1 MWAIRGRIVPL
12 TSDTNVAPTED
23 ARTEDAAFTGRMWV
37 DEATGSII
45 AVIRGRTAGPSGS
58 QWVLRSSS
66 LVAAS
71 GKPL

>member
-1 MWAIRGRIVPL
+1 MCAIRGRIVPF
-12 TSDTNVAPTED
+12 TSDTNVAPTGH
-23 ARTEDAAFTGRMWV
+23 AAFTGRMRV

-45 AVIRGRTAGPSGS
+45 AVIRGRTAGPAGS

>member
-12 TSDTNVAPTED
+12 TSDTKVAP
-23 ARTEDAAFTGRMWV
+23 TEDAAFTGRMWV

-45 AVIRGRTAGPSGS
+45 AVIRGRTAGLLGS

-66 LVAAS
+66 LIGAN